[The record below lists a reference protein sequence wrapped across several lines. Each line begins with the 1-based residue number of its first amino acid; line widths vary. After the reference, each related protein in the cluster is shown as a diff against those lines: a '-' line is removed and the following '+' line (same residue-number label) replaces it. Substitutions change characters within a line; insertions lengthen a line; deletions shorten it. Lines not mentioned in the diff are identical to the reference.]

1 MSMPIRH
8 FFIIAGAIM
17 VIPLEEFEVS
27 GLMTLP

>member
-8 FFIIAGAIM
+8 FVIITGAIM

-27 GLMTLP
+27 DLMTLP